1 VEVAVANAKLGRQLN
16 SAVNAY
22 NQGVGSLDARVLP
35 QLRRLE
41 AAGAGSEKP
50 VPPLHGLDT
59 PAKLIAAPELAEAR
73 VGEIDDVH
81 PAEAA

>member
-1 VEVAVANAKLGRQLN
+1 MATFLEPYAKLGRQLN
-16 SAVNAY
+16 SAVGAY

-50 VPPLHGLDT
+50 VPEIAGLDT
-59 PAKLIAAPELAEAR
+59 PAKLVLAAELGGAAE
-73 VGEIDDVH
+73 GP